1 MSNLTFFQSL
11 IQIATSSMNPTDK
24 KEQWIKSNEI
34 YNKKLCE
41 FQNHS
46 LKYQTITILTFSV
59 DRDKINI

>member
-1 MSNLTFFQSL
+1 
-11 IQIATSSMNPTDK
+11 MNPTDK

-34 YNKKLCE
+34 YNKKLYA

-59 DRDKINI
+59 DRDKISI